1 MKLSVHIE
9 RWPTVQPF
17 RISGKTWDYFE
28 SVVVE
33 LEQNGVIGRGEALG
47 VYYLNE
53 TAETMLAQISQK
65 SKAIRSDISR
75 ATLQGLL
82 PPGGARNAVDCALWY
97 LEAKSVRRSIFDLSG
112 VKQMALDTVFT
123 IGIEE
128 TPQVM
133 AAKAAA
139 ASAFGLLNIKLD
151 GSRPAERLEAIRR
164 ARPDARMVVDAN
176 QGWSFSQLVQL
187 GPICANLGVQ
197 MIEQPL
203 RRGNDAELDDY
214 ESPVPLCA
222 DESCLHLDEL
232 DPGGAALPMDQ
243 HQARQDRG
251 LDPCAHTGASS
262 ARPRTANHGP
272 AAWAE
277 VRLPMAPAFV
287 IGCLADLVD
296 IDGPLLQLKFDRL
309 RGLGIQRRPRIR
321 IQPRGLGLSP

>member
-9 RWPTVQPF
+9 RWPTVRPF
-17 RISGKTWDYFE
+17 RISGKTWDHFE

-33 LEQNGVIGRGEALG
+33 LERDGVIGRGEALG

-53 TAETMLAQISQK
+53 TPETMLAQISQK
-65 SKAIRSDISR
+65 SEAIRSDISR

-82 PPGGARNAVDCALWY
+82 PPGGARNAVDCALWD
-97 LEAKSVRRSIFDLSG
+97 LEAKSVRRSIWDLSG
-112 VKQMALDTVFT
+112 VKPKTLETVFT

-128 TPQVM
+128 TPQEM

-139 ASAFGLLNIKLD
+139 ASAFGLLKIKLD

-164 ARPDARMVVDAN
+164 ARPDARLVVDAN

-214 ESPVPLCA
+214 KSPVPLCA

-232 DPGGAALPMDQ
+232 DQAAQRYQWINIKLDKTGGLTHALTLAQ
-243 HQARQDRG
+243 TARARG
-251 LDPCAHTGASS
+251 LQIMVGSMGGSS
-262 ARPRTANHGP
+262 LA
-272 AAWAE
+272 
-277 VRLPMAPAFV
+277 MAPAFV

-296 IDGPLLQLKFDRL
+296 IDGPLLQQFDRL
-309 RGLGIQRRPRIR
+309 PGLEYNGGRVSVFNPAVW
-321 IQPRGLGLSP
+321 G